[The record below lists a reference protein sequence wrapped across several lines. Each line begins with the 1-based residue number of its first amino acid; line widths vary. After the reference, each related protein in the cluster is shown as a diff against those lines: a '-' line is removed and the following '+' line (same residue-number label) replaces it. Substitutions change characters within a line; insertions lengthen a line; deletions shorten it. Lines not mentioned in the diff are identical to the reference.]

1 MLFEKLQV
9 LIYVSASFKELSKL
23 KKNKNKTN
31 NKTNYLEV
39 ISSLVYFCVSSVVSC
54 AE

>member
-23 KKNKNKTN
+23 KKTQ
-31 NKTNYLEV
+31 TQHYLE
-39 ISSLVYFCVSSVVSC
+39 IIFFLLCFCVSPVVSP